1 MANPTLPARRTKS
14 AAAAAAHDAEDRSHA
29 KTEAQAESAGA
40 AETTTGGG
48 AVEEITTVSRACAFG
63 DAARLRELV
72 AASGSQSVCAPDA
85 EGYYPLQWAS
95 LNDQAAM
102 VELLIEEFHVDVNA
116 RDAGTGQAAMH
127 WAATRGCERAVIA
140 LAERGANLAT
150 RDGRGYTP
158 AHVAAQYG
166 QTRLLYFMHVRYGVD
181 VCGPLD
187 DDGRSPLHWSAYKG
201 HGDVTRL
208 LIFLGA
214 DVRGRDR
221 ERCTPLHWAA
231 VMGQGHICH
240 IILQAASAPLF
251 GRDDDADASSALDES
266 DDLSPLAA
274 EAHDAK
280 GARVWG
286 AGGRGRGGM
295 FGLHRRRRDGRI
307 PLLRA
312 KDATGSDAIALAQD
326 KGHAF
331 VASQLQ
337 HQLKE
342 STSRANRSAI
352 LIALTK
358 YQFGPLLALIIAL
371 MLFWFAH
378 FVVFLGPEGMQVPM
392 TASSAFACACV
403 LGAGVCGLGF
413 MYRAAT
419 MDPGY
424 VTPNTGGK
432 ERMRTRRVC
441 SSMGPPWPPYLPSSL
456 PPYLR
461 PMNLTHIPYSN
472 HPAFPR

>member
-286 AGGRGRGGM
+286 AGGRGRGGDVRPAPASP
-295 FGLHRRRRDGRI
+295 GRPHSAPSRQGRNRQRRDRPSAGQGPRVCRI
-307 PLLRA
+307 PTAAPAEGEHLPRKPFRHSHRFDKVPVRSSACVDHRVDALLVCALCRLLRA
-312 KDATGSDAIALAQD
+312 GGNAGPDDSVQCVCVRVRLGCGGVRPGLHVQGSDHGPGIR
-326 KGHAF
+326 HT
-331 VASQLQ
+331 Q
-337 HQLKE
+337 HG
-342 STSRANRSAI
+342 R
-352 LIALTK
+352 
-358 YQFGPLLALIIAL
+358 
-371 MLFWFAH
+371 
-378 FVVFLGPEGMQVPM
+378 
-392 TASSAFACACV
+392 
-403 LGAGVCGLGF
+403 
-413 MYRAAT
+413 
-419 MDPGY
+419 
-424 VTPNTGGK
+424 
-432 ERMRTRRVC
+432 
-441 SSMGPPWPPYLPSSL
+441 
-456 PPYLR
+456 
-461 PMNLTHIPYSN
+461 
-472 HPAFPR
+472 